1 MATINKISINCSGTV
16 VEYNIGL
23 ADTNDAGINAILS
36 AIPIGYGTYSYS
48 HNTSGG
54 NTTAVLTYDEGSC
67 DATLYSD
74 GIGVNTANVSNCVI
88 NPDDLLSSD
97 AGNATSLGG
106 DGKLYTSYTGGFIPA
121 QERAIGF
128 SGTTHVLSDTPNM
141 DFQFIIFT
149 SLSSLPVSSGVYT
162 VVGDTVTFSPAL
174 ALQDLYFV
182 YYR

>member
-88 NPDDLLSSD
+88 NPQDLRSTD
-97 AGNATSLGG
+97 AGNSLIIGG
-106 DGKLYTSYTGGFIPA
+106 DGKLFANFTGLYTSTTDEFLSFTGTDLVLTSTPLTDYHILVFQGASFIPPNIWSLA
-121 QERAIGF
+121 GNTITLVYAA
-128 SGTTHVLSDTPNM
+128 VSD
-141 DFQFIIFT
+141 D
-149 SLSSLPVSSGVYT
+149 YW
-162 VVGDTVTFSPAL
+162 
-174 ALQDLYFV
+174 V
-182 YYR
+182 YYYS